1 MSFTLARRGGSLRA
15 RGVGTLL
22 ASALL
27 ALALPG
33 SAFAHTGAST
43 VSCTGA
49 SLHFEQFAS
58 GANTVHYRITVDGT
72 TADQGAFTLNAEG
85 GRTGD
90 LQVPVSLDGTHTVEA
105 FAWWGPDQVA
115 DGDTR
120 PDDSPALASQ
130 AVYCAKTPVPP
141 PTTPPTT
148 PTPPAASTPPA
159 TAASS
164 SPAAPA
170 PAPARQVE
178 ATQSR
183 SATARVAVQRT
194 CASRR
199 ARVTVSARLMRHVT
213 FFVNGRRV
221 RSVAVRPGQRSL
233 TVSVPLRRSG
243 SARQTITARVSFT
256 NGANA
261 RTVAAHARR
270 CAQAAVQPQFTG

>member
-1 MSFTLARRGGSLRA
+1 M
-15 RGVGTLL
+15 
-22 ASALL
+22 
-27 ALALPG
+27 
-33 SAFAHTGAST
+33 
-43 VSCTGA
+43 
-49 SLHFEQFAS
+49 
-58 GANTVHYRITVDGT
+58 HYRITVDGT

-90 LQVPVSLDGTHTVEA
+90 LQVPLSLEDTHTVEA

-120 PDDSPALASQ
+120 PEDSPALASQ

-141 PTTPPTT
+141 PATRAPTT

-159 TAASS
+159 MRGEQQSGRAGASG
-164 SPAAPA
+164 
-170 PAPARQVE
+170 R

-199 ARVTVSARLMRHVT
+199 ARVTVSAPTDAPRDVLRQRPARAER
-213 FFVNGRRV
+213 GRP
-221 RSVAVRPGQRSL
+221 PGPAL
-233 TVSVPLRRSG
+233 ADGVGPAAALGVGAADHTP
-243 SARQTITARVSFT
+243 RVSIT

-261 RTVAAHARR
+261 RTVPPTLGAARRRPSSRSSPAEPPQGNLAAAHRLGGRVHLDYLTGCARS
-270 CAQAAVQPQFTG
+270 